1 LGGRDGVEIV
11 RNLVQNLIIIV
22 VLAVFLEMLL
32 PASDM
37 QRYLKMVMGLLI
49 IVVVLQAV
57 GGVVRGE
64 WQHDLPEPAL
74 TGTPAGVRDLTD
86 IVAAG
91 QRIKN
96 GQQQKALEEYRQGL
110 SRQIS
115 ALAGLNKDVQVVKVQ
130 VDVYDDPADKR
141 FGQIREI
148 ELLMAAASP
157 EARGRGGKRDESLV
171 DPVTI
176 DIGSRGLDGNK
187 AVKTEPEAKKAAEQL
202 VKTVANF
209 YNLSPEQVK
218 VHWVS
223 PS

>member
-1 LGGRDGVEIV
+1 
-11 RNLVQNLIIIV
+11 
-22 VLAVFLEMLL
+22 
-32 PASDM
+32 
-37 QRYLKMVMGLLI
+37 
-49 IVVVLQAV
+49 
-57 GGVVRGE
+57 GE